1 VARVP
6 PFKSKEGIATA
17 LRGEDVLNWY
27 ETIVF
32 LVEGQKHKKAA
43 CSGCLGHKRAECYKI
58 SNSSG
63 VRKLR
68 SNAKQQPNSIES
80 KPLITYNL
88 NQMPQALLP
97 LASS

>member
-1 VARVP
+1 
-6 PFKSKEGIATA
+6 
-17 LRGEDVLNWY
+17 
-27 ETIVF
+27 
-32 LVEGQKHKKAA
+32 VEGQKHKKAA
-43 CSGCLGHKRAECYKI
+43 CSGGLEHKRAEWYKI

-68 SNAKQQPNSIES
+68 SNAKQQPNSIEP

-88 NQMPQALLP
+88 NQMLQALLP